1 MTRAARQAVGAE
13 GPRVTAPLGAGRPL
27 PAGWR
32 WVRLGD
38 VCEITARQVDPRIPE
53 FGKLPHVNGENV
65 ESGTCRLAGV
75 KTAAEDGLISGKYL
89 FEPGDVLYS
98 KLRPYLRKVVVAEFR
113 GVCSADMYPIRV
125 KLDVDPRFLAWTLL
139 SRDFTEYADRESR
152 RARMPKLNRDQL
164 FSWTCSLP
172 PINEQRRI
180 VAQLDEQMA
189 AVERA
194 RAAAEAQLEAATRL
208 PSSCLQAQFD
218 AAGTQAW
225 PRRRVKEVAVLL
237 PSKSISTNGDFEVI
251 AVTTACLAE
260 AGFLPAGAK
269 PARMWAQDAA
279 QCVISRG
286 EVLVARSNT
295 PDLVG
300 RVAMFDGEPRGAVA
314 SDLTVRIQTRED
326 LMPEFLTRY
335 LSFLYLTGYWKDRA
349 GGASGSMKKITRG
362 QIESER
368 VPVPAIEIQQQVVAA
383 LKDRMAEAGRI
394 RKHLEDELAAIN
406 ALPAAL
412 LRRAFSGAL

>member
-1 MTRAARQAVGAE
+1 M
-13 GPRVTAPLGAGRPL
+13 
-27 PAGWR
+27 
-32 WVRLGD
+32 
-38 VCEITARQVDPRIPE
+38 PE

-75 KTAAEDGLISGKYL
+75 RTAAEDGLISGKYL

-164 FSWTCSLP
+164 FSWMCSLP

-180 VAQLDEQMA
+180 VALLEEQMA

-194 RAAAEAQLEAATRL
+194 RAAAEAQ
-208 PSSCLQAQFD
+208 
-218 AAGTQAW
+218 
-225 PRRRVKEVAVLL
+225 V
-237 PSKSISTNGDFEVI
+237 
-251 AVTTACLAE
+251 
-260 AGFLPAGAK
+260 
-269 PARMWAQDAA
+269 
-279 QCVISRG
+279 
-286 EVLVARSNT
+286 
-295 PDLVG
+295 
-300 RVAMFDGEPRGAVA
+300 
-314 SDLTVRIQTRED
+314 
-326 LMPEFLTRY
+326 
-335 LSFLYLTGYWKDRA
+335 
-349 GGASGSMKKITRG
+349 
-362 QIESER
+362 
-368 VPVPAIEIQQQVVAA
+368 
-383 LKDRMAEAGRI
+383 
-394 RKHLEDELAAIN
+394 AAIN

>member
-1 MTRAARQAVGAE
+1 MTRAARQAVEAE

-32 WVRLGD
+32 RVRLGD
-38 VCEITARQVDPRIPE
+38 VCEITARQVDPRMPE

-172 PINEQRRI
+172 PINEQRRTA
-180 VAQLDEQMA
+180 AQLGERMA

-194 RAAAEAQLEAATRL
+194 RAAAAAQLEAAKALHASYLQEVFDGSTAPGWSRVRVEELCESIDYGHTASADFTLSAPRFLRITDIQDGEVDWTRVPGCRISPDVESANSL
-208 PSSCLQAQFD
+208 TDGDIVFARTGATTGKSFLIRKPPRAVFASYLIRLRPSQAVRPAYLYAFFQSD
-218 AAGTQAW
+218 DYWRQVRASTRGGAQPNVNAT
-225 PRRRVKEVAVLL
+225 LL
-237 PSKSISTNGDFEVI
+237 GAITVPL
-251 AVTTACLAE
+251 APLAE
-260 AGFLPAGAK
+260 
-269 PARMWAQDAA
+269 QDR
-279 QCVISRG
+279 VVSLMNERRE
-286 EVLVARSNT
+286 EV
-295 PDLVG
+295 
-300 RVAMFDGEPRGAVA
+300 
-314 SDLTVRIQTRED
+314 
-326 LMPEFLTRY
+326 
-335 LSFLYLTGYWKDRA
+335 
-349 GGASGSMKKITRG
+349 
-362 QIESER
+362 ER
-368 VPVPAIEIQQQVVAA
+368 V
-383 LKDRMAEAGRI
+383 
-394 RKHLEDELAAIN
+394 RKATGVQLAAIN
-406 ALPAAL
+406 AMPAAL
-412 LRRAFSGAL
+412 LRQAFSGAL